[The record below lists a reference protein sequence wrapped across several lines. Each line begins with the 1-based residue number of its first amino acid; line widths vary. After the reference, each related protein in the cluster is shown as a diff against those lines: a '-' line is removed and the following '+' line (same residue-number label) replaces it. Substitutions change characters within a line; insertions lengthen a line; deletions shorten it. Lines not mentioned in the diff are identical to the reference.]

1 MNKQSSGFSLIEVM
15 AAIVILTIAFF
26 PIIAYFTN
34 SIGFVSQ
41 REDLAEANNIAVNT
55 IEFLKKKSETDWDN
69 LDSYT
74 YDSGI
79 TVAVN
84 YLDKNLNSV
93 SNGAVDAKGN
103 RIDVLAEITVT
114 VNIDGGISYQL
125 NSFVNKVGG

>member
-41 REDLAEANNIAVNT
+41 SEDLAEANNIAVNT

>member
-15 AAIVILTIAFF
+15 AAIVILTIAFI

-34 SIGFVSQ
+34 TIGFVSQ

-69 LDSYT
+69 LNSYT
-74 YDSGI
+74 YDNGI
-79 TVAVN
+79 IVTID

-93 SNGAVDAKGN
+93 SNGAVDAEGN
-103 RIDVLAEITVT
+103 RIDVLAEINVS
-114 VNIDGGISYQL
+114 VDIDGDSSYQL
-125 NSFVNKVGG
+125 NSIVNKVGG

>member
-1 MNKQSSGFSLIEVM
+1 MNNKSSGFSLVEVM
-15 AAIVILTIAFF
+15 AAIVILTIAFI

>member
-1 MNKQSSGFSLIEVM
+1 MNNKSSGFSLIEVM

>member
-1 MNKQSSGFSLIEVM
+1 MNNKSSGFSLIEVM
-15 AAIVILTIAFF
+15 AAIVILTIAFI

>member
-1 MNKQSSGFSLIEVM
+1 MNNKSSGFSLVEVLV
-15 AAIVILTIAFF
+15 AIVVLTIAFF

-93 SNGAVDAKGN
+93 SNGAVDAEGN

>member
-15 AAIVILTIAFF
+15 AAIVILTIAFI

-34 SIGFVSQ
+34 SIGFVTQ
-41 REDLAEANNIAVNT
+41 RENLAEANNIAVNT

-69 LDSYT
+69 LNSYN

-79 TVAVN
+79 TVAVD

-93 SNGAVDAKGN
+93 SKGSVDAEGN
-103 RIDVLAEITVT
+103 RIDVLAEITVN
-114 VNIDGGISYQL
+114 VDIDGDSSYQL
-125 NSFVNKVGG
+125 NSIVNKVGG

>member
-15 AAIVILTIAFF
+15 AAIVILTIAFI

-34 SIGFVSQ
+34 TIGFVSQ

-69 LDSYT
+69 LNSYT
-74 YDSGI
+74 YDNGI
-79 TVAVN
+79 IVTID

-93 SNGAVDAKGN
+93 SKGSVDAEGN
-103 RIDVLAEITVT
+103 RIDVLAEINVS
-114 VNIDGGISYQL
+114 VDIDGDSSYQL
-125 NSFVNKVGG
+125 NSIVNKVGG